1 MVRTQDGSSIHQV
14 LGLVMNKEK
23 DNPEEVEETSEV
35 PPVKEYE
42 DRF

>member
-1 MVRTQDGSSIHQV
+1 MT
-14 LGLVMNKEK
+14 LGKEK

-42 DRF
+42 DRL

>member
-1 MVRTQDGSSIHQV
+1 MG
-14 LGLVMNKEK
+14 KEK

-42 DRF
+42 DRL

>member
-1 MVRTQDGSSIHQV
+1 MTG
-14 LGLVMNKEK
+14 KEK

-42 DRF
+42 DRL